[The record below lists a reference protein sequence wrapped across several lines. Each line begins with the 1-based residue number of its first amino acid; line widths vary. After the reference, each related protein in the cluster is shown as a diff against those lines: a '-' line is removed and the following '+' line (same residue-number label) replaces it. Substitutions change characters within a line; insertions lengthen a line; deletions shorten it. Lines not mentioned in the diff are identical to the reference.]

1 MKDPGQIIK
10 EIRVTEKGTALTESA
25 RKYFF
30 RVDPRANKQEIKKAV
45 EQLFNVKVVKVNT
58 MRYLGK
64 KKRER
69 MLQYGRRPDWK
80 RAVVT
85 LAEGSHIDLTT

>member
-1 MKDPGQIIK
+1 MKDPAQIIR
-10 EIRVTEKGTALTESA
+10 EVQVTEKGTALTERA

-30 RVDPRANKQEIKKAV
+30 RVDPSANKKEIQRAV
-45 EQLFNVKVVKVNT
+45 EQLFNVKVAKVNT
-58 MRYLGK
+58 IRYLGK

-69 MLQYGRRPDWK
+69 MLKYGRRPDWK